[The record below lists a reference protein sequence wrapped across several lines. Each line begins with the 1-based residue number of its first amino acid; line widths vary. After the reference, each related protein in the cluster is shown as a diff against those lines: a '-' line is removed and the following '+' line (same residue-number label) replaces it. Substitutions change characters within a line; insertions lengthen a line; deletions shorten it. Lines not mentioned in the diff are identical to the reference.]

1 MHIDYKLLI
10 SKEKNM
16 TRKDLLF
23 VVKRAAMEIVA
34 IGGIIMLVLLPVL
47 WLVTI
52 GMRSSSPS
60 SW

>member
-1 MHIDYKLLI
+1 
-10 SKEKNM
+10 M

-23 VVKRAAMEIVA
+23 VVKRTAMEIVA

-52 GMRSSSPS
+52 GMRSCSPS